1 MFIFFDC
8 GTENE
13 TSQEFNFTS
22 MVRSTMDFAMFLALF
37 STNLKNEIVH
47 IIPYNWFYIVYQVS
61 YFFLMGLS
69 DTDFVFFFFFFCPSR
84 NFVYI
89 YTRFC
94 SVPFPSFLLLL
105 HFSSS
110 TAFRF
115 VFISSCYLLA
125 G

>member
-61 YFFLMGLS
+61 YFLLMGLS
-69 DTDFVFFFFFFCPSR
+69 DIDFVFFFFFF
-84 NFVYI
+84 FVHPEISYI
-89 YTRFC
+89 YTRVFVLCLFC
-94 SVPFPSFLLLL
+94 LFFCCYIFLPRLPLDLYSFL
-105 HFSSS
+105 HVIF
-110 TAFRF
+110 
-115 VFISSCYLLA
+115 
-125 G
+125 